1 MAPHQTPTRTRSGAG
16 ILSASLLIAST
27 ALAIPG
33 LLPAEQV
40 YKSIDAQGNVTYSST
55 PPSDADIQRIET
67 LEVPAGPTPE
77 EQAAAEARARELEA
91 QASQREAEL
100 TQPTR
105 QRASSVAQAEQAL
118 QEARQALAEAQERES
133 PEDWQ
138 TLASGGRVPSAAY
151 LQRVQEAQEQVQAAE
166 EALRK
171 ARLGGG

>member
-1 MAPHQTPTRTRSGAG
+1 MAPHQTPTRTRADAG
-16 ILSASLLIAST
+16 ILSASLLIASI
-27 ALAIPG
+27 ALTIPG
-33 LLPAEQV
+33 ALPAQQV

-55 PPSDADIQRIET
+55 PPSDADVQRIET

-100 TQPTR
+100 AQPTR
-105 QRASSVAQAEQAL
+105 QRTSSVAEAEQAL
-118 QEARQALAEAQERES
+118 EEARQALAEAQERDS
-133 PEDWQ
+133 LEDWQ
-138 TLASGGRVPSAAY
+138 TIASGGRVPSAAY
-151 LQRVQEAQEQVQAAE
+151 LQRVQEAQERVQAAE